1 MGLNK
6 SKVQNTGDPQV
17 QILNQ
22 LQLHEEYHS
31 DHDIKLNIIIVL
43 VSIQLIITLY
53 RIYNEN
59 AKKRALK
66 AAKSIANI
74 ANA

>member
-31 DHDIKLNIIIVL
+31 DHDMKLNIIIV
-43 VSIQLIITLY
+43 VVCIQLIITLC

-74 ANA
+74 ANV